1 MALVSQK
8 RILAKQ
14 MVRSSESTNALKT
27 MALVSQ
33 KRILANQLA
42 RTGEST
48 NNLQPT
54 KNQQSPKMAPP
65 GPGWTFA
72 FNRDELTQRRCHWI
86 SPTLKLEFTRR
97 PPACIFEEL
106 RKEFGFDE
114 VVALEKY
121 YERTKGPTWIR
132 GLRSTIRSISF
143 FPSAK
148 TSRAGHEY
156 HRGLVKHSTKSKA
169 PDSTDSLVSQKRILA
184 KQIARI
190 GESTNK
196 LQPTKNHQSVPRKAP
211 PGPGW
216 TSIRRISGP
225 FHRWH
230 WISPTLKFEFTR
242 RPKACLFEELRKEFG
257 FDEVVALEKYRER
270 NQGTDARII
279 VRRSA
284 ERSISSSP
292 NAKKRRSGHQY
303 HRGLVKPSTKSEASD
318 STDSLLMCNATGG
331 K

>member
-121 YERTKGPTWIR
+121 
-132 GLRSTIRSISF
+132 
-143 FPSAK
+143 
-148 TSRAGHEY
+148 
-156 HRGLVKHSTKSKA
+156 
-169 PDSTDSLVSQKRILA
+169 
-184 KQIARI
+184 
-190 GESTNK
+190 
-196 LQPTKNHQSVPRKAP
+196 
-211 PGPGW
+211 
-216 TSIRRISGP
+216 
-225 FHRWH
+225 
-230 WISPTLKFEFTR
+230 
-242 RPKACLFEELRKEFG
+242 
-257 FDEVVALEKYRER
+257 RER